1 MAYYEQSPSYKIKAS
16 KPPLISVNI
25 CQWRKILKYV
35 LSVVIAVL
43 VGYILYLRPW
53 EKRDACTECQVD
65 TQVGQVPCS
74 MLIAG
79 MKKSDQSR
87 MSGISGI
94 SGISVW
100 KSYFEQTTHNFQ

>member
-1 MAYYEQSPSYKIKAS
+1 MAYFEQGPSYKIKAS

-25 CQWRKILKYV
+25 CQWRKILNYV
-35 LSVVIAVL
+35 LSVVIAFL
-43 VGYILYLRPW
+43 VGFILYFRPW

-74 MLIAG
+74 MLIAA

-87 MSGISGI
+87 MNSGMGVSGISGI
-94 SGISVW
+94 S
-100 KSYFEQTTHNFQ
+100 